1 MITIKPNK
9 AEVKLLNWLNKAKCT
24 DPMRDTLN
32 SIQVKNGTTVAV
44 DGYRMHFIPT
54 PECLKGIFKNPTAIK
69 QVNKSL
75 HADTLAEFDDTLA
88 NNYPD
93 IDQVLPRG
101 ESCFRIGVNPK
112 FLIDALSG
120 FDGHV
125 ILTFY
130 ADVKPFTVTSLDDK
144 DSLQKALI
152 MPCYIG
158 D

>member
-32 SIQVKNGTTVAV
+32 SIQIKNGTTVAV
-44 DGYRMHFIPT
+44 DGFRMHFIPT
-54 PECLKGIFKNPTAIK
+54 PDCLKDLDNTAIK
-69 QVNKSL
+69 QISKL
-75 HADTLAEFDDTLA
+75 HADTLAEFDTQ

-93 IDQVLPRG
+93 VDQVLPRG
-101 ESCFRIGVNPK
+101 ESCFKIGVNPK
-112 FLIDALSG
+112 YLIDALSG
-120 FDGHV
+120 FDGNV

-130 ADVKPFTVTSLDDK
+130 SNVKPFTVTSLYDK

-152 MPCYIG
+152 MPVNIG